1 MRMFKKCGALMLA
14 TALTLSI
21 LPAPA
26 AYAAGEG
33 ELEVVAEYDMTH
45 ADGYLTDKSG
55 NENHA
60 KLNGI
65 TDQDFAEEDGAEI
78 LNLGDG
84 KYVEL
89 PAGMIEK
96 EVFEIK
102 AEFKV
107 SPNNKENSWLFTLG
121 SKVAE
126 WPNVKNYLFLC
137 PAQTGNGNDSNKG
150 NLRVGI
156 KNSTNEILLAQSAK
170 VQKDAYNTVKVS
182 FNQGTVSVYLNDVL
196 VESSETGYS
205 IQQIL
210 EEGTD
215 GTISGYIGK
224 SLYSPDP
231 AFTGSLKSFKISAV
245 KKDHSDEGKVAEAK
259 ENLTLPYN
267 TTEQPVYGN
276 ITLPEKAGEDVSV
289 TWETDHPEIV
299 DVESHK
305 NEGYDVT
312 PAGTV
317 TRPKE
322 DTEVT
327 MTATLQAGETT
338 DTKSFT
344 FLVKAAKEALTE
356 DDYKGYFFA
365 YFAGEGYSNGEQIY
379 FAASE
384 NGDKWYDLNEN
395 KPVLTST
402 MGEKGVRD
410 PFIIRSPEGDKFY
423 MIATDLKINGG
434 NGWNA
439 AQTAGSQSLMVWEST
454 DLVNW
459 SEQRMVEVSA
469 SIDAGCTWAPEAT
482 YDPITGEYVVYWS
495 SKTPDDNYG
504 KQRVYYAKTRDFY
517 SFTEPQVFIEKDESS
532 IDTTIIY
539 DEEEN
544 MYYRYTK
551 NEGGNTNELGAKTKT
566 IFAEKSSTLLGEWT
580 LIASESLNQNQ
591 WVEGPTIFKYNSQD
605 APDGKWC
612 LLVDQFGGIG
622 YYPLVTDDLS
632 SGVFETATASR
643 MPSRARHGTPIPVT
657 EEEYQAVMEKWS
669 DLAEENNEEESLA
682 PVLEYDFETING
694 TNIEDI
700 SGNENTGLLNGNAQL
715 IKDETTGSQ
724 VLSLDGSNG
733 TYAAFPEGFFDGRN
747 TFSISM
753 DIKAEKVSGNYFAF
767 TIGQDSNKYYFLK
780 PTQDSI
786 KSVITTGSWSG
797 EKGFTK
803 KLDTE
808 IQNQWLHLTLIMN
821 GTDMKLYL
829 GDQLIG
835 HNENVQN
842 EMSDLGKNLKAYLGK
857 SFYGEDG
864 YFKGSF
870 DNIKVYNRVLR
881 DVELAGGVLGDK
893 TELLELLETYKDLD
907 ASLYTEDSYQAFQE
921 AYDAAAA
928 VAENPDA
935 LEEDVAEAVRIL
947 KQGVENL
954 KQVEPQE
961 PENPDGDKEDP
972 ENPDDT
978 DDEGTPG
985 GGQNTGNNNSGNQTP
1000 ETPKKPEAVKTGDT
1014 ANIGVVV
1021 GYMAAALAAAGIVLF
1036 RKKRK

>member
-1 MRMFKKCGALMLA
+1 MLA

-21 LPAPA
+21 LPTPVAN
-26 AYAAGEG
+26 AAGEG
-33 ELEVVAEYDMTH
+33 EMGIVAEYDMTH
-45 ADGYLTDKSG
+45 KDGYLTDKSG
-55 NENHA
+55 NGNHA

-65 TDQDFAEEDGAEI
+65 TEQDFSEEDGAKI

-89 PAGMIEK
+89 PAGLIEK
-96 EVFEIK
+96 EAFEIE
-102 AEFKV
+102 AEFQV
-107 SPNNKENSWLFTLG
+107 APENKENSWLFTLG

-137 PAQTGNGNDSNKG
+137 PAQTGNGNDANKG
-150 NLRVGI
+150 NLRTGI
-156 KNSTNEILLAQSAK
+156 KDSTSEILLAQSAK
-170 VQKDAYNTVKVS
+170 IREGAYNTVKVA
-182 FNQGTVSVYLNDVL
+182 FDQGTLSVYLNDAL
-196 VESSETGYS
+196 VESKETGYS

-210 EEGTD
+210 KDGTD
-215 GTISGYIGK
+215 GTICGYIGK

-231 AFTGSLKSFKISAV
+231 YFTGSLKSFKISAE
-245 KKDHSDEGKVAEAK
+245 KKDTSDEGKLAEAK
-259 ENLTLPYN
+259 ESLTLPYDTIN
-267 TTEQPVYGN
+267 HPVYGN
-276 ITLPEKAGEDVSV
+276 ITLPEKAINDVSI

-299 DVESHK
+299 DIEAHD
-305 NEGYDVT
+305 NEGYDAT

-317 TRPKE
+317 TRPTE

-327 MTATLQAGETT
+327 MTATLKSGKAT

-344 FLVKAAKEALTE
+344 FLVKAAKKALTAE
-356 DDYKGYFFA
+356 DYKGYFFA
-365 YFAGEGYSNGEQIY
+365 YFAGEGYSDGEQIY

-434 NGWNA
+434 NGWGA

-469 SIDAGCTWAPEAT
+469 SIGAGCTWAPEAT

-495 SKTPDDNYG
+495 SKTSDDNYG
-504 KQRVYYAKTRDFY
+504 KQIVYYAKTRDFY

-539 DEEEN
+539 NDEEN

-551 NEGGNTNELGAKTKT
+551 NEGGNTNELGAKTKS

-580 LIASESLNQNQ
+580 PIASESLNQNQ
-591 WVEGPTIFKYNSQD
+591 WVEGPTIFKYNPQD

-612 LLVDQFGGIG
+612 LLVDDFGGIG
-622 YYPLVTDDLS
+622 YYPLVTTDLS
-632 SGVFETATASR
+632 SGVFEKATASR

-669 DLAEENNEEESLA
+669 NLAEENKEEESLA
-682 PVLEYDFETING
+682 PVLEYDFETVDGI
-694 TNIEDI
+694 NIEDI

-715 IKDETTGSQ
+715 VKDETTGSQ

-767 TIGQDSNKYYFLK
+767 AIGQDSTKYYFLK
-780 PTQDSI
+780 PTADSI
-786 KSVITTGSWSG
+786 KSVITTGSWGS
-797 EKGFTK
+797 EKGFTE
-803 KLDTE
+803 KLSTA
-808 IQNQWLHLTLIMN
+808 IQDQWLHLTLIMD

-842 EMSDLGKNLKAYLGK
+842 EMTDLGKNVKAYLGK
-857 SFYGEDG
+857 SFYSGDG
-864 YFKGSF
+864 YFKGAF

-893 TELLELLETYKDLD
+893 TELLELLEKYKDLD
-907 ASLYTEDSYQAFQE
+907 ATVYTEESYKTFKD

-935 LEEDVAEAVRIL
+935 LEEDVAEAVRVL

-954 KQVEPQE
+954 KQVEPQK
-961 PENPDGDKEDP
+961 PENPEKP
-972 ENPDDT
+972 ENPNDT
-978 DDEGTPG
+978 DNDGTPG

-1014 ANIGVVV
+1014 ASIGVVV
-1021 GYMAAALAAAGIVLF
+1021 GCMAAALAAAGIVLVY
-1036 RKKRK
+1036 KRKREQ

>member
-1 MRMFKKCGALMLA
+1 MLA

-33 ELEVVAEYDMTH
+33 ELEVVAEYDMTYS
-45 ADGYLTDKSG
+45 DGYLTDKSG

-78 LNLGDG
+78 LNLGTG

-89 PAGMIEK
+89 PAGIIET
-96 EVFEIK
+96 EVFEIE

-107 SPNNKENSWLFTLG
+107 SPDNKENSWLFTLG

-305 NEGYDVT
+305 NEGYDAT

-317 TRPKE
+317 TRPAE

-327 MTATLQAGETT
+327 MTATLQAGEAT

-344 FLVKAAKEALTE
+344 FLVKAAKKALTAE
-356 DDYKGYFFA
+356 DYKGYFFA
-365 YFAGEGYSNGEQIY
+365 YFAGEGYSDGEQIY

-434 NGWNA
+434 NGWGA

-539 DEEEN
+539 NEEEN

-580 LIASESLNQNQ
+580 PIASESLNQNQ
-591 WVEGPTIFKYNSQD
+591 WVEGPTIFKYNPQD

-632 SGVFETATASR
+632 SGVFETETASR

-733 TYAAFPEGFFDGRN
+733 TYASFPEGFFDGRN

-767 TIGQDSNKYYFLK
+767 TIGQDRNKYYFLK

-797 EKGFTK
+797 EKGFTAE
-803 KLDTE
+803 LDTE

-978 DDEGTPG
+978 DDEGIPG

-1014 ANIGVVV
+1014 ANMSILVILLGSV
-1021 GYMAAALAAAGIVLF
+1021 GIVTMLIRR
-1036 RKKRK
+1036 RKI